1 MILRPYK
8 DVDARYIS
16 KWITDEKAF
25 YQWSANRMGE
35 YPLTEEKLINHYNE
49 QKDNTDFYV
58 FCACDDEGKVVGQ
71 LIMRFPEADRCHI
84 RFGFII
90 VDTSI
95 RGKGYGKQMLNLA
108 KEYAFNMLGAKKITL
123 GVFEN
128 NPKAMYC
135 YESIGFKQTDIIDTY
150 SINGEEWKCIDMV
163 CVQGE

>member
-1 MILRPYK
+1 
-8 DVDARYIS
+8 
-16 KWITDEKAF
+16 
-25 YQWSANRMGE
+25 MGE

-71 LIMRFPEADRCHI
+71 LIMRFPEEDRTHI

-135 YESIGFKQTDIIDTY
+135 YESIGFKQTDIVDTY

-163 CVQGE
+163 CVKGE